1 MLLEEITE
9 VQKPEVVCEDSQG
22 AIFLAK
28 NRQVG
33 MRAKNIDICH
43 TFMRDMIEKKTWKLS
58 ILGVKK
64 TLRIL

>member
-1 MLLEEITE
+1 MTK
-9 VQKPEVVCEDSQG
+9 VQKSAVVYKDNQG

-33 MRAKNIDICH
+33 MCAKHIDICH
-43 TFMRDMIEKKTWKLS
+43 TFMRDMIKKKTWKLS